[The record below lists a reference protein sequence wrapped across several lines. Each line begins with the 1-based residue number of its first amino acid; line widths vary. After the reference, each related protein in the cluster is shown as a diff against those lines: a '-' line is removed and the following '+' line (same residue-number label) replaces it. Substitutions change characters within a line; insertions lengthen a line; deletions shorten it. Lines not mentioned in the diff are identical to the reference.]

1 MLQNYNLHS
10 WHQDRMEKA
19 RQHEQHLEIEKR
31 HLQEELSRCE
41 NRASK
46 LDLQRIALEGDI
58 QRLQMALQDKENQA
72 RNIQERLDNQ
82 CRSTAQIED
91 RYVRRHPYS
100 ASTNSIHF
108 QMYCFEDIR

>member
-1 MLQNYNLHS
+1 M
-10 WHQDRMEKA
+10 
-19 RQHEQHLEIEKR
+19 EKR

-58 QRLQMALQDKENQA
+58 QRLQMAFQDKDNQI
-72 RNIQERLDNQ
+72 RNVQERLENQ

-91 RYVRRHPYS
+91 RYIFLTFS
-100 ASTNSIHF
+100 FCALSKKKTSKNSF
-108 QMYCFEDIR
+108 ADVLR